1 MKRDII
7 QKSIIITGLANTGK
21 TTLFNSLT
29 GSYGLVSNY
38 PMTTIEPQLEK
49 YIFQGITYTI
59 ADIPGMNGLLANSE
73 EELIFR
79 KIVCETPPDIII
91 QCIDASRLK
100 QSLYLTSE
108 LLYMNIPLVICLTSV
123 DEAARNGKKVDSGL
137 LSRILQIPVLEGSD
151 SGKWGIYDVKEAVA
165 KAEELK
171 IHKIYPEAVENQ
183 LEEIQTLIPEFIGWK
198 RLCAVLCMMDDPYIS
213 DSETVGSS
221 SLFFGLSEEFRKNL
235 NLKKSEL
242 LENTPGKSSVMIMKE
257 RGNWVDGIYAR
268 VVRNRENH
276 KKPKFISGRVAY
288 YSRHPVWGFVFLAIF
303 VAATYF
309 LVVDAAGWIAGL
321 LDNLISVPVV
331 GWLNSTISSPFWR
344 DLLIG
349 DYGVLTLGL
358 FNAIITVLPILTVFF
373 LLLGLLEDIG
383 YLPNLSLLLRRSF
396 NKLGLSGKAV
406 MPIILGFGC
415 KTMATMTT
423 RNLKSRKERLIAIFL
438 IAFAL
443 PCSAQLSMNMAI
455 LGNAGFLAF
464 IIAVVILV
472 LVEISAGAILNR
484 ILPNDNR
491 QVFIQELPTFRAPSL
506 AAIAK
511 KTGYRVWW
519 FLKEAIPIF
528 VIAALVIFFI
538 DLTGILDVAKQVLN
552 PLVVQW
558 LGLPI
563 QMVDA
568 LILMLARQEAAAGLI
583 LRLSQ
588 DGMLNFSQSIIA
600 VVVTTMFIPC
610 FANIVAI
617 FKEAGVKAGI
627 LMLLALNISTILLG
641 GALNWVLQF
650 AERVL

>member
-1 MKRDII
+1 MKREPS
-7 QKSIIITGLANTGK
+7 QKNIIITGLANTGK

-29 GSYGLVSNY
+29 GAYGLVSNY
-38 PMTTIEPQLEK
+38 PMTTIEPQTAK
-49 YIFQGITYTI
+49 YSFQGISYETT
-59 ADIPGMNGLLANSE
+59 DIPGMNGLLANSE
-73 EELIFR
+73 EVLIFR
-79 KIVCETPPDIII
+79 KVICETPPDIII
-91 QCIDASRLK
+91 QCVDASRLK

-108 LLYMNIPLVICLTSV
+108 LLYMKIPLVICLTSV
-123 DEAARNGKKVDSGL
+123 NEAARKGEKVDSGL
-137 LSRILQIPVLEGSD
+137 LSRILQVPVLEGSD
-151 SGKWGIYDVKEAVA
+151 SGGWGIYDVKEAVA
-165 KAEELK
+165 KAEEL
-171 IHKIYPEAVENQ
+171 ISPKIYPEYIEKLLN
-183 LEEIQTLIPEFIGWK
+183 EIQNLIPETIGWK
-198 RLCAVLCMMDDPYIS
+198 RLCAVLSMMDDPYIS
-213 DSETVGSS
+213 DSETAGSS
-221 SLFFGLSEEFRKNL
+221 SLFFGLSEKIRKNIS
-235 NLKKSEL
+235 LKKSEL
-242 LENTPGKSSVMIMKE
+242 LENVPGNSLVIIMKE
-257 RGNWVDGIYAR
+257 RGNWVDGIFER
-268 VVRNRENH
+268 VVRTREQYKNAG
-276 KKPKFISGRVAY
+276 PLSGRIAY
-288 YSRHPVWGFVFLAIF
+288 YSRHPVWGVVFLAIF
-303 VAATYF
+303 IAATYF
-309 LVVDAAGWIAGL
+309 LVVDAAGWIAGF
-321 LDNLISVPVV
+321 LDKLISVPMVD
-331 GWLNSTISSPFWR
+331 WLNGTISSPFWR

-358 FNAIITVLPILTVFF
+358 FNAVITVLPVLSIFF

-396 NKLGLSGKAV
+396 KKLGLSGKAV

-423 RNLKSRKERLIAIFL
+423 RNIKSRKERLIAIFL

-464 IIAVVILV
+464 VIAVVVLV
-472 LVEISAGAILNR
+472 MVEISAGAVLNR
-484 ILPNDNR
+484 ILPNDTR

-506 AAIAK
+506 IAIAK

-519 FLKEAIPIF
+519 FLKEAIPVF

-538 DLTGILDVAKQVLN
+538 DLSGLLDLTKQALN

-588 DGMLNFSQSIIA
+588 NGMLNFSQSIIA

-617 FKEAGVKAGI
+617 FKEAGIKAGI

-650 AERVL
+650 AERLF

>member
-1 MKRDII
+1 MKRDAS
-7 QKSIIITGLANTGK
+7 QKNIIITGLANTGK
-21 TTLFNSLT
+21 TTLFNTLT
-29 GSYGLVSNY
+29 GAYGLVSNY

-49 YIFQGITYTI
+49 FIFQGTTYTI

-100 QSLYLTSE
+100 QSLYMTSE
-108 LLYMNIPLVICLTSV
+108 LLYMNIPLVICLTSI
-123 DEAARNGKKVDSGL
+123 EETARNGRRIDSGL
-137 LSRILQIPVLEGSD
+137 LSRILQIPVLEGDD
-151 SGKWGIYDVKEAVA
+151 SGKWGIYDVKEAIA

-171 IHKIYPEAVENQ
+171 TPRIYSEAVENQ
-183 LEEIQTLIPEFIGWK
+183 LDEIQARIPETIGWK
-198 RLCAVLCMMDDPYIS
+198 RLCAVLTMMDDPYLS
-213 DSETVGSS
+213 DSDTVGSD
-221 SLFFGLSEEFRKNL
+221 SLFFGLSEDVRKDMK
-235 NLKKSEL
+235 LKKDEL
-242 LENTPGKSSVMIMKE
+242 LENVPGNSSVMIMKE
-257 RGNWVDGIYAR
+257 RSNWVDGIFER
-268 VVRNRENH
+268 VVKIREDH
-276 KKPKFISGRVAY
+276 KRPSVFPRKIAY

-303 VAATYF
+303 IAATFF
-309 LVVDAAGWIAGL
+309 LVVDVAGWIAEL
-321 LDNLISVPVV
+321 LDNLISVPVID
-331 GWLNSTISSPFWR
+331 WLSGTISSPFWKE
-344 DLLIG
+344 LLIG

-358 FNAIITVLPILTVFF
+358 FNAIITVLPVLSIFF

-396 NKLGLSGKAV
+396 NRLGLSGKAV

-423 RNLKSRKERLIAIFL
+423 RNLKSRRERLIAIFL

-464 IIAVVILV
+464 IIAVGILV
-472 LVEISAGAILNR
+472 VVEISAGAVLNR
-484 ILPNDNR
+484 ILPNDKR

-528 VIAALVIFFI
+528 VIAALVIFLI
-538 DLTGILDVAKQVLN
+538 DLSGFLDIVKQVME

-563 QMVDA
+563 QMVEA

-650 AERVL
+650 AERIL